1 MDWSQILHI
10 LFLIGRIIVGGY
22 FLMAGL
28 NHFANVKMM
37 AGYAKSKGT
46 PGAEAAVVGTG
57 ILLVLGG
64 ASFLLGFHPTIGTA
78 LLILFLLGV
87 TFKIHNFWTISDPQA
102 RMNEQVHFG
111 KNIAM
116 IGFLLMTLLINRPWY
131 MSLAH

>member
-57 ILLVLGG
+57 ILLVLGER
-64 ASFLLGFHPTIGTA
+64 AFSWVFTPR
-78 LLILFLLGV
+78 
-87 TFKIHNFWTISDPQA
+87 SA
-102 RMNEQVHFG
+102 RPF
-111 KNIAM
+111 
-116 IGFLLMTLLINRPWY
+116 
-131 MSLAH
+131 